1 VEQKKAAIREL
12 EIELEKTRIV
22 APFDGYIVR
31 RAIRAGQNMVKN
43 DLCFR
48 LSELYPL
55 QVRFLVPE
63 SAGPRPT
70 AGYPL
75 KVVLADDK
83 SRQYDAHVK
92 LVSPT
97 VDASSASYDL
107 TGVLTGPHL
116 ENLRPGMAVRV
127 IWKSRQST
135 VD

>member
-1 VEQKKAAIREL
+1 
-12 EIELEKTRIV
+12 
-22 APFDGYIVR
+22 
-31 RAIRAGQNMVKN
+31 
-43 DLCFR
+43 
-48 LSELYPL
+48 
-55 QVRFLVPE
+55 
-63 SAGPRPT
+63 
-70 AGYPL
+70 
-75 KVVLADDK
+75 VLADDK